1 MFLVG
6 KAFRPL
12 SRTIFF
18 AIRFSPIR
26 EKVCKSSSFSSQH
39 FPPGQ
44 EEKRRKVL
52 WGERGRPT
60 PTPFIGG
67 THLAP
72 WVGPS
77 PQFPVHTH
85 TAAFTKKRAFVVFSF
100 LSEEPIIYHLQHAV
114 SCTGMFCFFPFL
126 PSFLRLKTF
135 CSIFQKTGNFSKK
148 RPCNYLGVRG
158 DEANFYFPCLGAEM
172 EFEAFFEMLLRDRRP
187 LFAAASP
194 LPFSRMRSI
203 IALHDFPIYSFP
215 PFFPSFPS
223 APWDERVGAK
233 KTRTDHF

>member
-1 MFLVG
+1 MG
-6 KAFRPL
+6 KALRPL

-26 EKVCKSSSFSSQH
+26 EKVCKSSSCSSQH

-44 EEKRRKVL
+44 EKKKKKGIVRRK
-52 WGERGRPT
+52 RKT
-60 PTPFIGG
+60 N
-67 THLAP
+67 
-72 WVGPS
+72 
-77 PQFPVHTH
+77 TH
-85 TAAFTKKRAFVVFSF
+85 TVYRRHPSRSLGGPLTSVPRTYTHCSIHKKRAFVVFSF

-126 PSFLRLKTF
+126 RLKTF
-135 CSIFQKTGNFSKK
+135 CSIFQKAGKFSKK
-148 RPCNYLGVRG
+148 RPCNYSGMRG
-158 DEANFYFPCLGAEM
+158 DEANFYFPCRGAEM

-203 IALHDFPIYSFP
+203 IALHDFPIYSFLP
-215 PFFPSFPS
+215 SPSFPS
-223 APWDERVGAK
+223 AP
-233 KTRTDHF
+233 